1 MSPVRSAGGDNPRR
15 RFTVPSWIIPGTYL
29 ENLRFLADK
38 PDIAGVELL
47 FFLYDREIRDQFE
60 SERRGIGEFRDRF
73 GFTAHLPDLLLP
85 EHLEL
90 VRGLSPLARHFIVHP
105 GPAEGAK
112 ALAGLLRSWKGEG
125 SFLVENT
132 LPGRLPALLPY
143 LDGDTG
149 LCMDTGHLLLEGQ
162 NPADFLR
169 RWGDRVGEI
178 HLHGIDREK
187 AARDGRLPDH
197 RPLRAGEPWLAELV
211 PLLGEFAG
219 PINLELFAWEDVEE
233 SIAALKTF
241 MNGGV

>member
-1 MSPVRSAGGDNPRR
+1 MASAARANGEAKPRQ
-15 RFTVPSWIIPGTYL
+15 RFTVPSWVIPGTYL

-38 PDIAGVELL
+38 PEIAGVELL

-60 SERRGIGEFRDRF
+60 SERRGIEEFRDRF
-73 GFTAHLPDLLLP
+73 SFTAHLPDRILP
-85 EHLEL
+85 EHREL
-90 VRGLSPLARHFIVHP
+90 VSGLSLLVRHFIVHP

-112 ALAGLLRSWKGEG
+112 AQAELLRSWKGTG
-125 SFLVENT
+125 SFLIENT

-143 LDGDTG
+143 LDEDMG

-169 RWGDRVGEI
+169 RWGDRIGEI
-178 HLHGIDREK
+178 HLHGLDRER

-197 RPLRAGEPWLAELV
+197 RPLRAGDPWLGELA

-219 PINLELFAWEDVEE
+219 TVNLEVFSWEEAAE
-233 SIAALKTF
+233 SMAALKTY
-241 MNGGV
+241 GKAR